1 VPEVRELRR
10 HQRLLLSPPGRP
22 GFTTPRGSDILGRVA
37 RFESPRLR
45 GVALLLCGVALG
57 WGLTR
62 IDDVVAGAPKIKP
75 VAAPIDYSR
84 YRKLDLFA
92 RALAIVEQFYVRPV
106 DSERLLY
113 AAIGGLVAEL
123 DPHSEFLPPRE
134 AKLLREDIEGSF
146 GGVGMVVVL
155 KQETQ
160 PQARVV
166 LDVRE
171 VIAGGPAAKAGVK
184 VGDVISAIEGKPV
197 GHFFDLRRAISTMR
211 GAPGTYVSFT
221 LETPGSKAAPR
232 NVTVAREFID
242 SPAVT
247 TKYLAE
253 GIGHVRLRDF
263 SETSARE
270 LSEAIAQIKSAA
282 GKTGLQGVVLDLRD
296 NGGGLLDQAV
306 AVADM
311 FVEDGA
317 IVRTRGRQGDLLDES
332 RAMPG
337 GAWTK
342 VPLVVLVNKASA
354 SASEVVAGAL
364 QDHRRAL
371 IIGERTYGKGSV
383 QAPFELGDGS
393 VLKLTIS
400 LYYTPNDRLI
410 QASGIQPDVVV
421 GTSLPVYRDSLPE
434 LEPERAH
441 PRHLKPENFG
451 YPPGPAGDE
460 GEAVKAAGEDAQL
473 RVAVQ
478 HLRSYIYLQTRGGR
492 RG

>member
-1 VPEVRELRR
+1 MRQLR
-10 HQRLLLSPPGRP
+10 HDQRLLLSRDFGYPA
-22 GFTTPRGSDILGRVA
+22 RVA
-37 RFESPRLR
+37 LSDGTRVRWLR
-45 GVALLLCGVALG
+45 SAALVCAGLVLG
-57 WGLTR
+57 FGASRAYDAT
-62 IDDVVAGAPKIKP
+62 AEAPKPAP
-75 VAAPIDYSR
+75 VDYSR

-92 RALAIVEQFYVRPV
+92 RALAIVEQYYVRPV
-106 DSERLLY
+106 DSERMIY

-160 PQARVV
+160 PARIV

-184 VGDVISAIEGKPV
+184 VGDLISAIEGKPI

-211 GAPGTYVSFT
+211 GVPGTYVSFV
-221 LETPGSKAAPR
+221 LESAATKGAAPR
-232 NVTVAREFID
+232 TVTVAREYID
-242 SPAVT
+242 SPAVAA
-247 TKYLAE
+247 KHLGE
-253 GIGHVRLRDF
+253 GIAHVRLRDF

-270 LSEAIAQIKSAA
+270 LSEAIAGVKSAA

-296 NGGGLLDQAV
+296 NGGGLLDQAI
-306 AVADM
+306 AVVDM
-311 FVEDGA
+311 FVDEGA

-337 GAWTK
+337 GAWSK
-342 VPLVVLVNKASA
+342 VPLVVVVNKASA

-371 IIGERTYGKGSV
+371 IVGERTYGKGSV

-400 LYYTPNDRLI
+400 LYYTPADRLI
-410 QASGIQPDVVV
+410 QASGIQPDVLV
-421 GTSLPVYRDSLPE
+421 GTTVPAYRDSLPE
-434 LEPERAH
+434 LEPERGH

-451 YPPGPAGDE
+451 YPAVPQVDE
-460 GEAVKAAGEDAQL
+460 SEAVRAAGADAQL
-473 RVAVQ
+473 RAAVQ
-478 HLRSYIYLQTRGGR
+478 HLRSHSLLQTRGGR